1 MSKQRQKI
9 MFLTSPSQTQVK
21 EKKKVILL
29 LWPQTPFFFFFFVIL
44 LASGLAT
51 AFLSQDEII

>member
-21 EKKKVILL
+21 EKKSSSVALA
-29 LWPQTPFFFFFFVIL
+29 TDSFFFVVIL